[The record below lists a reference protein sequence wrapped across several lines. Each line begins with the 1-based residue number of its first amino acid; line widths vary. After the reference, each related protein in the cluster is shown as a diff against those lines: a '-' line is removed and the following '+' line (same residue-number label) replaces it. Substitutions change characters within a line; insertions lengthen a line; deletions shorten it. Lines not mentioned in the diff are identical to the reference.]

1 MVPVRKGQRGGGSGE
16 PGEGFPA
23 RPRARL
29 VPAVRPAQAPRQW
42 SGDAAALLARAAQ
55 SGPAGHSASAGHS
68 VQGTGSGPRGGWRPV
83 QILGGPGTGKT
94 SLLVDLVL
102 AQLRAG
108 VDAET
113 ILLLTASKRA
123 AGELRSAITAALLA
137 AGAADG
143 GGQVTREPLV
153 RTVHS
158 YAFAVLRLAA
168 AAHDNPPPRL
178 ITGAEKDAVLRELLR
193 GDIEDGARA
202 WPKRL
207 RPALGMV
214 GFAREL
220 RDLML
225 RAAERGYGPEDLERL
240 GRKASRTDWVAAG
253 KFAGTYE
260 QGMLLRSSVGMEA
273 PQSTAPALDAAE
285 LISAALDAFAVDPD
299 LLAGE
304 RARLRCVLVD
314 DAHHLD
320 PQAAQVV
327 RLLGEGAALTAI
339 AGDGDQQVFRFRG
352 ASAEF
357 LDSLADAG
365 SPDRIVLTQAFR
377 YGEALAN
384 TGARI
389 AARLPGASP
398 QRGPHALES
407 PAAGQ
412 GPGQV
417 QVRVLTTPAHEA
429 ALIADTL
436 RRAHLADGVPWDRMA
451 VIVRSVP
458 SSLAALRRA
467 LLAAG
472 VPVTTAANELPLA
485 RLHGVS
491 SLLLALRALTGADF
505 TPDDALALV
514 AGPLG
519 GADPVSLRR
528 LRRGLRRAELASGR
542 ERDSAEVLRV
552 ALLSASPLAGLSGLS
567 EVEARP
573 LLRAHK
579 VLAAGRAA
587 LDDGLGVEDVL
598 WELWH
603 TSGLEG
609 RWVSASLRGGPAG
622 VQADRD
628 LDGVVALFD
637 SAADYVDRLPAARV
651 SAFVEYLTE
660 QELPGETRARAA
672 APAAVTI
679 LSAHSAAGREW
690 DVVAVAGVQ
699 DGLWPNL
706 RARGT
711 LLGTEDLVDVMDGV
725 TPGPDDGQP
734 TAPLSKT
741 APLLADERRL
751 FLVACTRA
759 RSRLLITAVESAD
772 GTMTPSRFL
781 SGMKDS
787 GAPGPDASGP
797 DFGGPDTDGPED
809 PNGPDPDG
817 PDLPEPTP
825 DVGRMLA
832 LPALIGELRAVACAD
847 PGAEPGGQ
855 ERRERAARQLARLAA
870 AGVPGAHPD
879 TWHGL
884 AAASTGEPLWEM
896 GGEPV
901 PLSPSNV
908 EQLQH
913 CTLRWLL
920 ERNGGTDG
928 SQVSAVTGTL
938 VHTLVQAVAGHLP
951 EEMVQQEMDRA
962 WEQVDLGSPWYSRH
976 ELARHRQML
985 DAFRNW
991 LQATRYELTESGVEV
1006 GVDVV
1011 LKASDLKASDLEA
1024 GSLVDGD
1031 GLPDVRLRGRVDRLE
1046 RDGDDRPVI
1055 IDVKTARNAV
1065 SKQAA
1070 EEHAQLATY
1079 QVAAAAGGLDGQGQ
1093 EPGGARLVFVAKAD
1107 KHGVATERIQQPLT
1121 PERAQEWR
1129 QTIHTV
1135 AAATRGP
1142 EFTATVNE
1150 TCSHCPVI
1158 ASCPSHDSGRQ
1169 VTNP

>member
-1 MVPVRKGQRGGGSGE
+1 M
-16 PGEGFPA
+16 
-23 RPRARL
+23 
-29 VPAVRPAQAPRQW
+29 W
-42 SGDAAALLARAAQ
+42 DGDAAALLEHAA
-55 SGPAGHSASAGHS
+55 SGK
-68 VQGTGSGPRGGWRPV
+68 PRGGWRPV

-108 VDAET
+108 ADPES
-113 ILLLTASKRA
+113 ILLLTQSKRA
-123 AGELRSAITAALLA
+123 AGELRAAITEALLA
-137 AGAADG
+137 QGDG
-143 GGQVTREPLV
+143 DGGQVTREPLV

-178 ITGAEKDAVLRELLR
+178 ITGAEQDAVLREMLR
-193 GDIEDGARA
+193 GDIEDGARM

-240 GRKASRTDWVAAG
+240 GRKASRPDWVAAG
-253 KFAGTYE
+253 KFAGRYE

-273 PQSTAPALDAAE
+273 PTATAPALDAAE
-285 LISAALDAFAVDPD
+285 LISAALDAFAIDPQ

-327 RLLGEGAALTAI
+327 RLLGDGTALTAI

-352 ASAEF
+352 ASADF
-357 LDSLADAG
+357 LEGLAEPG
-365 SPDRIVLTQAFR
+365 SPDRIVLTQARR
-377 YGEALAN
+377 YGAALAN

-389 AARLPGASP
+389 AARLPAAAP
-398 QRGPHALES
+398 QRGPF
-407 PAAGQ
+407 AAETRAS
-412 GPGQV
+412 QV

-491 SLLLALRALTGADF
+491 SLLLALRALTGAEF
-505 TPDDALALV
+505 TGDDALALV
-514 AGPLG
+514 SGPLG
-519 GADPVSLRR
+519 GADPVALRR

-542 ERDSAEVLRV
+542 ERDSAEVLRQ
-552 ALLSASPLAGLSGLS
+552 ALLADAGPLTGLSSLS

-579 VLAAGRAA
+579 VLAAGRDA
-587 LDDGLGVEDVL
+587 LADGLGVEDVL

-609 RWVSASLRGGPAG
+609 RWVAASARGGPAG

-628 LDGVVALFD
+628 LDGIVALFD

-651 SAFVEYLTE
+651 SAFVEYVTE

-725 TPGPDDGQP
+725 ASAPGDGGP
-734 TAPLSKT
+734 TVTLSRT

-772 GTMTPSRFL
+772 GDMTPSRFL
-781 SGMKDS
+781 SGLRDS
-787 GAPGPDASGP
+787 GAEGPD
-797 DFGGPDTDGPED
+797 DTD
-809 PNGPDPDG
+809 PDGPDG

-832 LPALIGELRAVACAD
+832 LPALVGELRAVLCAEPAENPAD
-847 PGAEPGGQ
+847 PADQ
-855 ERRERAARQLARLAA
+855 ERRSRAATQLARLAA

-879 TWHGL
+879 QWHGL
-884 AAASTGEPLWEM
+884 AAASTGEPLWETAD
-896 GGEPV
+896 GPV
-901 PLSPSNV
+901 SLSPSNV
-908 EQLQH
+908 EQLQN

-920 ERNGGTDG
+920 ERHGGTDG

-951 EEMVQQEMDRA
+951 EELVQEEMDKA

-991 LQATRYELTESGVEV
+991 LLATRFELTESGVEV

-1011 LKASDLKASDLEA
+1011 LPSPDSA
-1024 GSLVDGD
+1024 
-1031 GLPDVRLRGRVDRLE
+1031 LPDVQLRGRVDRLE

-1065 SKQAA
+1065 TKQVA

-1079 QVAAAAGGLDGQGQ
+1079 QVAAAAGGFDGQAQ

-1107 KHGVATERIQQPLT
+1107 RHGVAVERVQQPLT
-1121 PERAQEWR
+1121 PERAAEWR
-1129 QTIHTV
+1129 QTIHVV

-1142 EFTATVNE
+1142 EFTATVND
-1150 TCSHCPVI
+1150 TCGHCPVSS
-1158 ASCPSHDSGRQ
+1158 SCPAHDSGRQ

>member
-1 MVPVRKGQRGGGSGE
+1 M
-16 PGEGFPA
+16 
-23 RPRARL
+23 
-29 VPAVRPAQAPRQW
+29 
-42 SGDAAALLARAAQ
+42 
-55 SGPAGHSASAGHS
+55 
-68 VQGTGSGPRGGWRPV
+68 

-94 SLLVDLVL
+94 SLLVDLVI

-108 VDAET
+108 ADPEG
-113 ILLLTASKRA
+113 ILLLTQSKRA
-123 AGELRSAITAALLA
+123 AGALRAAITEALLTEEV
-137 AGAADG
+137 AGQVTG
-143 GGQVTREPLV
+143 GRVTREPLV

-178 ITGAEKDAVLRELLR
+178 ITGAEQDAVLREMLR
-193 GDIEDGARA
+193 GDIEDGARM

-214 GFAREL
+214 SFAREL

-240 GRKASRTDWVAAG
+240 GRRASRPDWVASG
-253 KFAGTYE
+253 KFAARYE
-260 QGMLLRSSVGMEA
+260 QGMLLRSAVGMEA
-273 PQSTAPALDAAE
+273 PQATAPALDAAE
-285 LISAALDAFAVDPD
+285 LISAALDAFAIDPQ

-320 PQAAQVV
+320 PQAAQLV
-327 RLLGEGAALTAI
+327 RLLGDGTGLTAV

-352 ASAEF
+352 ASADF
-357 LDSLADAG
+357 LDSLATAG
-365 SPDRIVLTQAFR
+365 SPDRIVLTEARR
-377 YGEALAN
+377 YGQALADV
-384 TGARI
+384 GARI
-389 AARLPGASP
+389 SARLPGAAP
-398 QRGPHALES
+398 QRAPYS
-407 PAAGQ
+407 PDLAAGR
-412 GPGQV
+412 V

-429 ALIADTL
+429 ALVADTL

-458 SSLAALRRA
+458 SSLATLRRA

-472 VPVTTAANELPLA
+472 VPVMTAANELPLA

-491 SLLLALRALTGADF
+491 ALLLALRALTGGDF
-505 TPDDALALV
+505 TSDDALALV
-514 AGPLG
+514 SGPLG
-519 GADPVSLRR
+519 GADPVALRR
-528 LRRGLRRAELASGR
+528 LRRGLRRAELISGR
-542 ERDSAEVLRV
+542 ERDSAEALRG
-552 ALLSASPLAGLSGLS
+552 ALLAEESPLAGLSSLS

-579 VLAAGRAA
+579 ILQAGRSV
-587 LDDGLGVEDVL
+587 LQEGLGVEDVL

-603 TSGLEG
+603 SSGLEG
-609 RWVSASLRGGPAG
+609 RWVSASARGGPAG

-651 SAFVEYLTE
+651 SAFVEYVTE
-660 QELPGETRARAA
+660 QELPGETRSRTAD
-672 APAAVTI
+672 PAAVTV

-711 LLGTEDLVDVMDGV
+711 LLGTEDLVDIMDGV
-725 TPGPDDGQP
+725 TPEPGDGGP
-734 TAPLSKT
+734 TVALSRT

-759 RSRLLITAVESAD
+759 RSRMLITAVESAD
-772 GTMTPSRFL
+772 GEMTPSRFL
-781 SGMKDS
+781 SGLKDS
-787 GAPGPDASGP
+787 GPGEAFGPGGIEPD
-797 DFGGPDTDGPED
+797 DQ
-809 PNGPDPDG
+809 DG
-817 PDLPEPTP
+817 PDGDDLPVASPE
-825 DVGRMLA
+825 VGRVLA
-832 LPALIGELRAVACAD
+832 LPALVGELRAVVCAD
-847 PGAEPGGQ
+847 PGEDPAAQ
-855 ERRERAARQLARLAA
+855 ERQARAATQLARLAA
-870 AGVPGAHPD
+870 AGVPGAHPSQ
-879 TWHGL
+879 WHGL
-884 AAASTGEPLWEM
+884 AGASTSVALWEP
-896 GGEPV
+896 GGDPV

-908 EQLQH
+908 ELLQH
-913 CTLRWLL
+913 CSLRWLL

-938 VHTLVQAVAGHLP
+938 IHTLVQAVAGQLP
-951 EEMVQQEMDRA
+951 DELVQEEMGRA

-985 DAFRNW
+985 EAFRKW
-991 LQATRYELTESGVEV
+991 LQATRFELTESGVEV
-1006 GVDVV
+1006 GVDIV
-1011 LKASDLKASDLEA
+1011 LQASALPSSAP
-1024 GSLVDGD
+1024 

-1055 IDVKTARNAV
+1055 IDVKTARTAIT
-1065 SKQAA
+1065 KQAA
-1070 EEHAQLATY
+1070 EDHAQLATY
-1079 QVAAAAGGLDGQGQ
+1079 QVAAAAGGLDGQAH
-1093 EPGGARLVFVAKAD
+1093 EPGGARLVFVAQTD
-1107 KHGVATERIQQPLT
+1107 RHGVATERIQPPLT
-1121 PERAQEWR
+1121 TERAQQWR
-1129 QTIHTV
+1129 QVIHTV

-1142 EFTATVNE
+1142 EFTATVND
-1150 TCSHCPVI
+1150 TCGHCPVRS
-1158 ASCPSHDSGRQ
+1158 SCPAQDSGRQ